1 MKKVLI
7 SLMMVLVAA
16 GIAQARDEYAHDA
29 SVLPQAAQSVIT
41 KNFKGKVSV
50 VKIDKD
56 FGRISE
62 YEVVLDD
69 GTEITFDASGN
80 WKDIETNVNKSVP
93 SSMIPAGVA
102 DYVSRNHKGVRIVGI
117 EKDRRGYEVE
127 LANGIDIKFNNEGQF
142 LKYD

>member
-29 SVLPQAAQSVIT
+29 SVLTQAAQSVIT

-93 SSMIPAGVA
+93 ASMIPAGVA